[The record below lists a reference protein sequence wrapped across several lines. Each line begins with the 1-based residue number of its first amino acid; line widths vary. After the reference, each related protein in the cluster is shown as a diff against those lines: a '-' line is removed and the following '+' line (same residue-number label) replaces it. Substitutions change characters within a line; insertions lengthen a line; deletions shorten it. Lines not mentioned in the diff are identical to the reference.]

1 MAHGTGRRD
10 DDYEITGINV
20 TPLVDIMLVLLIIFL
35 VTTTYIVKEA
45 IKIDLPRAAAATSP
59 VTRTL
64 QLLVTKDGQVFLDGA
79 PADDGAIVRKIE
91 ALRREKGQDLQAVIG
106 ADRDARHGW
115 VVHLLDLIKGQGITN
130 FAIEVDKEAER
141 ALPR

>member
-1 MAHGTGRRD
+1 MTHSKND
-10 DDYEITGINV
+10 DDLEITGINV

-45 IKIDLPRAAAATSP
+45 IKIELPRAAAATSP

-64 QLLVTKDGQVFLDGA
+64 QILVTKTGQVFLDGA
-79 PADDGAIVRKIE
+79 PADDATIIRKI
-91 ALRREKGQDLQAVIG
+91 ADLRRGKQGDLQAVIG

-115 VVHLLDLIKGQGITN
+115 VVHLLDLIKGEGVTN
-130 FAIEVDKEAER
+130 FAIEVDKEAQR
-141 ALPR
+141 DLGR